1 MYTRLTEQAC
11 EELPRYGMGMLSF
24 NCRDLL
30 HMAVG
35 NYELVIK
42 KTQNLTAVDLLQD
55 QGLHY
60 EARK

>member
-11 EELPRYGMGMLSF
+11 EKLPRYGMGMLSF

-35 NYELVIK
+35 NYELVLK
-42 KTQNLTAVDLLQD
+42 KLKTLRL
-55 QGLHY
+55 
-60 EARK
+60 